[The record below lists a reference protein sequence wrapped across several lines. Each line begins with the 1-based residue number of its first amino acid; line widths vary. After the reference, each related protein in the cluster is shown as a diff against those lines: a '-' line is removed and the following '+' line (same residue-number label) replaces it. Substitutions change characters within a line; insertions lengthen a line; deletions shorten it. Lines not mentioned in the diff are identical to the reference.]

1 MANKTLTDKQ
11 IQAIELITQ
20 GENLS
25 DVAKLIGVSR
35 TTVST
40 WKNKDEMFKA
50 ELDKSLQ
57 ALKSDVETQI
67 LNNVNSLTNRLIKI
81 ALKSSSD
88 KTALDAIT
96 YALNRLLGTPTNK
109 TQDITSTGD
118 NGNKDIKDID
128 SMLKEI
134 NNKENN
140 VIDLPKKVGK

>member
-11 IQAIELITQ
+11 IQAIELIVQ
-20 GENLS
+20 GESIS

-40 WKNKDEMFKA
+40 WKNKDELFKA

-67 LNNVNSLTNRLIKI
+67 LNNINPLMNRLIKI

-88 KTALDAIT
+88 KTSLDAIIYT
-96 YALNRLLGTPTNK
+96 LNRLLGTPTNK
-109 TQDITSTGD
+109 TQDISSSIND
-118 NGNKDIKDID
+118 DKEIKDIN

-134 NNKENN
+134 DNKENN

>member
-1 MANKTLTDKQ
+1 MANKTLSDKQ
-11 IQAIELITQ
+11 IQAIELIVQ
-20 GENLS
+20 GENIS

-40 WKNKDEMFKA
+40 WKNKDELFKV

-67 LNNVNSLTNRLIKI
+67 LNNINPLMNRLIKI

-88 KTALDAIT
+88 KTSLDAIIYT
-96 YALNRLLGTPTNK
+96 LNRLLGTPTNK
-109 TQDITSTGD
+109 TQDISSTGD
-118 NGNKDIKDID
+118 NNNEIKDID

-134 NNKENN
+134 DNKENN